1 MDTMHP
7 GEYFAMS
14 HVEPYQIEAAE
25 VAATLGISPEL
36 VLAFLARQVD
46 VTAESALRLSLA
58 FERSAESW
66 LNMQNKFD
74 LAQARENVDVPMA
87 RPFSFPRKD
96 AA

>member
-25 VAATLGISPEL
+25 IAASLGVSP
-36 VLAFLARQVD
+36 
-46 VTAESALRLSLA
+46 ESALRLSLA